1 MSGYSTRGLFSVCEV
16 QNGFKGLADWP
27 PDVSNS
33 LRLGNACIITGYLFW
48 QWGFQEVLE
57 YLTGARAV
65 DIHSQVVD
73 HDPGFLVGF
82 FDGACF
88 RVCELFGVLVV
99 EDKPIRILELVHKV
113 GFRVS
118 CNAWARAVLKLFQR
132 SGIVPEKKGLVEKA
146 DIPEQCDCPRS
157 CRKS

>member
-1 MSGYSTRGLFSVCEV
+1 MDWLGLRTEPFQPS
-16 QNGFKGLADWP
+16 KALGLADWP

-33 LRLGNACIITGYLFW
+33 LRLGNACIITGYPFW

-82 FDGACF
+82 F
-88 RVCELFGVLVV
+88 
-99 EDKPIRILELVHKV
+99 
-113 GFRVS
+113 
-118 CNAWARAVLKLFQR
+118 
-132 SGIVPEKKGLVEKA
+132 
-146 DIPEQCDCPRS
+146 
-157 CRKS
+157 